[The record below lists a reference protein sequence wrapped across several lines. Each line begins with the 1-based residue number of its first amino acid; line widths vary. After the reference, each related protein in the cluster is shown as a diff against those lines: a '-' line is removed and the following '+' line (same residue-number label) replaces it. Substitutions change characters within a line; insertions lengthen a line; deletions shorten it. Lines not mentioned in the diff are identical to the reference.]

1 MSEVTKEQWK
11 KLVKIVRAQDQSIKD
26 LWEELGRWNDVRAGE
41 EDDLRELMERNR
53 RAVNRLARRVKE
65 MEE

>member
-1 MSEVTKEQWK
+1 VSEVTKEQWK